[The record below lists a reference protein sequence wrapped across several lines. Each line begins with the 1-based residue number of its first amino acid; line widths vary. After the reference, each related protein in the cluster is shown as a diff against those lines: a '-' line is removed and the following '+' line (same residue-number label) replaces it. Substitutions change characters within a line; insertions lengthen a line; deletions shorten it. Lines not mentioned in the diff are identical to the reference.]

1 MICGILRKLEKG
13 QDGRTKKEDEER
25 GESKNGTKAR
35 RGDKRQEVKVYE

>member
-1 MICGILRKLEKG
+1 MGGERKRMKRG
-13 QDGRTKKEDEER
+13 